1 MTKIKFIDA
10 RIADPDE
17 DEFAIR
23 RRFDWHLR
31 KLRAVQEGVSPQV
44 PGDFEDELRWNEDLV
59 AVRISEKDCT
69 KVARRARRLVQA
81 RKKVSGLSHL
91 ATDDRRALEALRNGA
106 ELVQIENEHRADEIA
121 AAIHAEMPWMAMATD
136 FLWKAMRRS
145 VRVGA
150 PGFRLPP
157 VLLDGP
163 PGIGKS
169 VWSRELGRH
178 LGVPR
183 CGIEGTAEQASFVV
197 NGSQRGWGS
206 SFPGRPLQ
214 TIVQSLCAN
223 PIVVID
229 EIEKAG
235 TPTSTKGQT
244 FGMTEGLLPLLEPSS
259 AVAWKCPYYQV
270 GFDMSWISWIL
281 TSNSLRTLPAPLLS
295 RLEVLRL
302 KGPAKSNLITF
313 AEREAA
319 RRGLCDASVGA
330 IREVITQVSE
340 GHELDLRHVS
350 RMLAR
355 AEAMAERMLLN

>member
-1 MTKIKFIDA
+1 M
-10 RIADPDE
+10 
-17 DEFAIR
+17 
-23 RRFDWHLR
+23 
-31 KLRAVQEGVSPQV
+31 
-44 PGDFEDELRWNEDLV
+44 
-59 AVRISEKDCT
+59 
-69 KVARRARRLVQA
+69 RARA
-81 RKKVSGLSHL
+81 KVSGLSHL
-91 ATDDRRALEALRNGA
+91 SSDDRRALEAFRGGA
-106 ELVQIENEHRADEIA
+106 DLVGIASDHRADEIA
-121 AAIHAEMPWMAMATD
+121 AAIHAEMPWMAAATD

-145 VRVGA
+145 VRVGE

-206 SFPGRPLQ
+206 AFPGRPLQ

-235 TPTSTKGQT
+235 TPTSTKGQAY
-244 FGMTEGLLPLLEPSS
+244 GLAEGLLPLLERSS

-270 GFDMSWISWIL
+270 GFDMSWISWVL
-281 TSNSLRTLPAPLLS
+281 TSNSLTTLPAPFLSRLDTRAFPLLRTLPAAWAS
-295 RLEVLRL
+295 
-302 KGPAKSNLITF
+302 
-313 AEREAA
+313 EARNASAQSHRRA
-319 RRGLCDASVGA
+319 RRPKRVGQEHATVPACSRGIRVATGAEHQVDGGTRHLASNVDRLHAGDHYLIQRLRQFYGARPGRQGA
-330 IREVITQVSE
+330 IA
-340 GHELDLRHVS
+340 DD
-350 RMLAR
+350 
-355 AEAMAERMLLN
+355 